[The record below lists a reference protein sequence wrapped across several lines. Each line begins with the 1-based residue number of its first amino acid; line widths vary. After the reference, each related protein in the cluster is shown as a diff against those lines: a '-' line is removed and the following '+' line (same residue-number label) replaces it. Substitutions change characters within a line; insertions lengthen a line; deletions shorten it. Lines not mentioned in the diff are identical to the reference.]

1 MDVPNFVQMEQDLEN
16 NMVMLSVDDAN
27 VSQQKEMWGELL
39 STDEKQL
46 RSFVTLDFEC

>member
-39 STDEKQL
+39 PT
-46 RSFVTLDFEC
+46 